1 MFQEPQSAV
10 VVREPLAV
18 FTCDVAAV
26 HQRAKRRQRA
36 REPELLVILTVH
48 QLQQLHAEL
57 DVSQPTRP
65 ELQLHVE
72 LVRVDVL
79 GDPLAHA
86 LHRANEVFAAPRS
99 PHHFS
104 GLCNEL
110 CAEPQVARSCT
121 RFEQGLKL
129 PRLCPALVVGKHGA
143 EGSHERP
150 LAPLWS

>member
-1 MFQEPQSAV
+1 MSSKKKASRPETPADA
-10 VVREPLAV
+10 E
-18 FTCDVAAV
+18 AAAPAG
-26 HQRAKRRQRA
+26 QAPAADKKADADDGKLSEKRYA
-36 REPELLVILTVH
+36 RELKK
-48 QLQQLHAEL
+48 
-57 DVSQPTRP
+57 
-65 ELQLHVE
+65 LHVE